1 MSDKIR
7 PADRRYPYALVW
19 TPLHPITWIAPY
31 VGHCGVA
38 DAEGRVIDFQGPY
51 TIGQDCML
59 FGWPTRCLILD
70 DQKSAGQN
78 AYDSRLYEMAYR
90 YERQHYDFVCWNCHS
105 LVAGLLNSIE
115 HPRDAVAKCFRGWTV
130 VGVACLFFFRS
141 RHIGALGFV
150 QTWGGHLLIW
160 LLVLYQSRHEQ
171 SLQLVRSWLL
181 LQLSFLCVFLGWYT
195 ALTIIGLNSQYGR
208 ARPRSLPP
216 SPALHA
222 VVGVSDLADADE
234 LSRCITGDSCLSSAP
249 TVVVGGAAAA
259 SLYKAGL
266 RRTSHEGSDS
276 GEHRVDHVVP
286 DILRVA
292 SEEDM
297 KMRVDSFGDL
307 VPDCEL
313 SVARTERRQSE

>member
-1 MSDKIR
+1 M
-7 PADRRYPYALVW
+7 
-19 TPLHPITWIAPY
+19 
-31 VGHCGVA
+31 
-38 DAEGRVIDFQGPY
+38 
-51 TIGQDCML
+51 
-59 FGWPTRCLILD
+59 
-70 DQKSAGQN
+70 
-78 AYDSRLYEMAYR
+78 
-90 YERQHYDFVCWNCHS
+90 
-105 LVAGLLNSIE
+105 
-115 HPRDAVAKCFRGWTV
+115 
-130 VGVACLFFFRS
+130 
-141 RHIGALGFV
+141 
-150 QTWGGHLLIW
+150 LIW

-276 GEHRVDHVVP
+276 GEHVP